1 MTLPKTL
8 AAALS
13 ALLLATGNAFAH
25 AGYRLIPSVSSYAQ
39 ADYRAARQNWAVAQD
54 AQGIIYVANSSGMLE
69 FDGKRWALHRLSASL
84 GVRSVACQPRSQRI
98 YCGAFEEFGYWER
111 DRCGSLH
118 YRSLSALLPPG
129 ALHNDEVWSIF
140 FAGDTVIFR
149 SFSKYFLWHNEQ
161 LQLGHFSV
169 PCIALG
175 AIGSQLYAA
184 TTQGLMAFASGQFRL
199 VAGGE
204 QLTDSRQ
211 IAAML
216 PFDSR
221 RLLLVTQGGG
231 LFLYDGKTFARW
243 ATDADHLLA
252 AAQANRAVALGDSAF
267 VVGTILNG
275 AIAVGRRGN
284 LLWHLNNLNGLP
296 NNTVLGLLC
305 DRDRN
310 LWLALDNGIA
320 HAEASSELHFYS
332 GVFDNVEAV
341 YAIAEQQR
349 ALYLATNKGV
359 FRCAEGES
367 SFALIPQTQGQA
379 WDLTSCNGQL
389 LCGHNEGTFRID
401 EGRATPLSAITGGY
415 CIRPFVSA
423 GGDSVLVQSTYTH
436 LVVYRRNHRGLWQ
449 QAHVIPQLVEP
460 LRYLEIDRW
469 GNLWA
474 AHIEKG
480 IFRLRLNRELTGVE
494 LAARYSTL
502 DAYGAGSTGVFK
514 LNDRIVFTTG
524 KMLFTYDDLRDSIVP
539 YDKLN
544 RALGD
549 YAAASKIVADGTG
562 GYWFAC
568 IDKLACIELAG
579 DNLRRIAHQ
588 ISYSTLSYRV
598 SAPNLCVHTAADG
611 ECFIG
616 LNNGFAALNRRKPA
630 PAPAAAISL
639 RRVEATVGDSVML
652 QALADSAPAV
662 LLPPSCS
669 SVRFAFA
676 CPSFA
681 ASAGDVRLWCKLIGL
696 ETEWTPAPPSY
707 EKEYS
712 RLPAGKYTLALQTTT
727 PDGDELAQAQYAF
740 SVTPQWH
747 ATALARVGFAALGVV
762 ALLALYKMLLA
773 QMERQHQ
780 RAMRAEAQKRAE
792 VLAQQEQKMVL
803 LKNEQ
808 LEAAVIYK
816 AKELAASA
824 MAIAQK
830 NNLLLQLRQELQKES
845 GAKSTKNI
853 IRMINKNLSPQ
864 KEWEVFEANFD
875 LIHDRFFRNLKE
887 RWSSLTSHDL
897 KLCAY
902 LRLNLSTKE
911 IAQLT
916 GNSVRGV
923 EVARYRLRRK
933 LDLPTDQNLNEF
945 MLMKKEA

>member
-1 MTLPKTL
+1 MTFPNSL
-8 AAALS
+8 AGVLAV
-13 ALLLATGNAFAH
+13 LLLAAGNVRAQ
-25 AGYRLIPSVSSYAQ
+25 AGYRLTPVISSYAQ
-39 ADYRAARQNWAVAQD
+39 ADYRAARQSWAVAQD
-54 AQGIIYVANSSGMLE
+54 EQGIVYVANSSGMLE
-69 FDGKRWALHRLSASL
+69 FDGKRWMLHRLNASL
-84 GVRSVACQPRSQRI
+84 GVRSVACPSRSQRI
-98 YCGAFEEFGYWER
+98 YGGAFEEFGYWER
-111 DRCGSLH
+111 DLHGTLH
-118 YRSLSALLPPG
+118 YRSLSALLPAG
-129 ALHNDEVWSIF
+129 TLHNDEVWSIF

-149 SFSKYFLWHNEQ
+149 SFYKYFLWHNEQ
-161 LQLGHFSV
+161 LRVGHFPEV
-169 PCIALG
+169 CIALG
-175 AIGSQLYAA
+175 AIGAQLYAA
-184 TTQGLMAFASGQFRL
+184 TTHGLMMFAGGQFRL

-204 QLTDSRQ
+204 QLTDGRQ
-211 IAAML
+211 VASML
-216 PFDSR
+216 PFDKR
-221 RLLLVTQGGG
+221 RLLLVTQSEG
-231 LFLYDGKTFARW
+231 LFLYDGKTLVRW
-243 ATDADHLLA
+243 HTDADRLLA
-252 AAQANRAVALGDSAF
+252 AAQANRVVALGDSAF

-275 AIAVGRRGN
+275 AIAIGRRGK

-320 HAEASSELHFYS
+320 HAETSSQLYFYS

-341 YAIAEQQR
+341 YAIAEKQN

-359 FRCAEGES
+359 FRCADGEK
-367 SFALIPQTQGQA
+367 SFALIPETQGQA
-379 WDLTSCNGQL
+379 WDLADCNGQL

-401 EGRATPLSAITGGY
+401 GNRATPISTITGGY
-415 CIRPFVSA
+415 CIRPFASA
-423 GGDSVLVQSTYTH
+423 DGDTVLIQSTYTH
-436 LVVYRRNHRGLWQ
+436 LVVYRRNPRGWWQ

-480 IFRLRLNRELTGVE
+480 IFRLRLNRALTGVE
-494 LAARYSTL
+494 LVARYSTL

-524 KMLFTYDDLRDSIVP
+524 KMLFTYDDLRDTIVP
-539 YDKLN
+539 YEVLN

-549 YAAASKIVADGTG
+549 YATASKIVPDGTG

-568 IDKLACIELAG
+568 RDKLACIELAG
-579 DNLRRIAHQ
+579 DKRRRVAHR
-588 ISYSTLSYRV
+588 IPYSALKYQV
-598 SAPNLCVHTAADG
+598 NAPNQCVYTAADG

-616 LNNGFAALNRRKPA
+616 LNNGFAVLNRRRSA
-630 PAPAAAISL
+630 PAPAATISL
-639 RRVEATVGDSVML
+639 RSVEATVGDSVML
-652 QALADSAPAV
+652 QTLADSAPAV

-681 ASAGDVRLWCKLIGL
+681 ASAGDVQLWCKLVGL
-696 ETEWTPAPPSY
+696 ESEWTPAPPSY

-712 RLPAGKYTLALQTTT
+712 RLPAGKYTLALQATS
-727 PDGDELAQAQYAF
+727 PDGEQLAQAHYSF
-740 SVTPQWH
+740 GVMPQWY
-747 ATALARVGFAALGVV
+747 ATTLARIGFAALGVV
-762 ALLALYKMLLA
+762 AVLLLYKVLLA
-773 QMERQHQ
+773 QIRRQHR

-792 VLAQQEQKMVL
+792 ALAQQEQKMVL

-808 LEAAVIYK
+808 LEADVIYK

-824 MAIAQK
+824 MSIAQK
-830 NNLLLQLRQELQKES
+830 NNLLLQLKQELQKES
-845 GAKSTKNI
+845 GAKSPKNI

-933 LDLPTDQNLNEF
+933 LNLPTDQNLNEF
-945 MLMKKEA
+945 MLMKKDV